1 MDVRKGGR
9 ESRPT
14 FRFQV
19 LFAFPTRGTLNHM
32 GRIMVPVRITSTMDP
47 QQQLSFNGLV
57 DTGAY
62 GIILPSSWRAAIGEL
77 QVVRIVELETAEG
90 RTVSGV
96 VCGPVTIEI
105 EGFDRIVGEVTF
117 IDCADEA
124 RAEPLIGHTVLQ
136 LARAA
141 VDMAHDRLV
150 HVRYLDLKLVA

>member
-1 MDVRKGGR
+1 
-9 ESRPT
+9 
-14 FRFQV
+14 
-19 LFAFPTRGTLNHM
+19 M
-32 GRIMVPVRITSTMDP
+32 GRILVPVRITNTMNP

-62 GIILPSSWRAAIGEL
+62 GMTLPSSWRTAVEGLE
-77 QVVRIVELETAEG
+77 VVRTVELETAEG
-90 RTVSGV
+90 RTVTGT

-117 IDCADEA
+117 IDCADET

-136 LARAA
+136 LSRAA
-141 VDMAHDRLV
+141 VDLAHDRLV